1 MHAIAALFALLLTFA
16 TQSVFCF
23 FKNVNFS
30 TPEQCG
36 PFTVDF
42 SNAPEPPVLPLS
54 LTIVPISAIPISIQ
68 LPADSWDNSTNA
80 GTARITFLPFSS
92 GTRFIASLDDGTG
105 ASVALVSDVIAVQD
119 SNATTCLGP
128 NQKSFPF
135 YFIHDGD
142 LNQCSRF
149 NVTFNPSMIKN
160 PPAIRA
166 FLPRSFSFPVNATD
180 TPVATMTLGPHS
192 SSNEKD
198 KRDDDKGNDNGK
210 GKDKD
215 DGDDDDDDDDDDD
228 KSDKSSSDKSDN
240 NDSGKDDNDNDKDD
254 NNGTSS
260 NSGNNNGGSN
270 NNSENSNN
278 GSGNPFNNSS
288 NNDPYSHGPFNISS
302 KEYLLNIIHGF
313 QAVLTFDD
321 GDGHRGSSKLFTA
334 GGTSSSPSG
343 CFKESFN
350 IPSSTPDTSSSSSAG
365 EGGKSDGLSRTGKI
379 VISVLGTIIG
389 VSLAVIL
396 FILCRKRRKARKDL
410 EKTSFVFTEDVD
422 MGSSFATT
430 FASRIR
436 ARISHMTYGKRSLRS
451 YRSYGGGKDGGS
463 IWIPTSPIG
472 SPAPLANSPQ
482 AEKRSSWIDFSAVLG
497 NVPPEGLEMS
507 SARYS
512 RTLRAGDMDNPI
524 TLPSLESNYPAPRVS
539 TDMHRPDKP
548 DVPAPAVS
556 RSSESS
562 RFLMGSG
569 YLSSRSS
576 GTGFVMRKN
585 TRLFIRNSLPAQ
597 TVNSNGRR
605 HSAAI
610 LSTNFSSSGYMPSRS
625 SSATMDREPEPR
637 QVNNEIYVSS
647 PIRPAPNIPD
657 SISSSQSDSGTVQR
671 PSTVITRDISSRI
684 SILKGNLRRDG
695 PPRERG
701 RILPFPTVSLRVS
714 RSPRSSPG

>member
-16 TQSVFCF
+16 TQGVFCF

-42 SNAPEPPVLPLS
+42 SNASEPPVLPLS
-54 LTIVPISAIPISIQ
+54 LTIVPISAIPISVQ
-68 LPADSWDNSTNA
+68 LPEDSWDNSTNA
-80 GTARITFLPFSS
+80 GMAHITFLPFSS

-119 SNATTCLGP
+119 SNASTCLGP

-135 YFIHDGD
+135 YFIHDGN

-180 TPVATMTLGPHS
+180 TPVTTMTSGSHS
-192 SSNEKD
+192 SSNDKD
-198 KRDDDKGNDNGK
+198 KRDDDKGNDDGK
-210 GKDKD
+210 GKDK
-215 DGDDDDDDDDDDD
+215 DDDDDDDDDD
-228 KSDKSSSDKSDN
+228 KSDKDSNGKSDN
-240 NDSGKDDNDNDKDD
+240 NNSGKDESDNDKDG
-254 NNGTSS
+254 NNGSSS

-270 NNSENSNN
+270 NNSDNGNN

-288 NNDPYSHGPFNISS
+288 NNDPSSHGPFNISS
-302 KEYLLNIIHGF
+302 KEYLLNIMHGF

-321 GDGHRGSSKLFTA
+321 GDGHRGSSQLFTA

-343 CFKESFN
+343 CFKENFN
-350 IPSSTPDTSSSSSAG
+350 IPSSTPDVSSSSSAG

-379 VISVLGTIIG
+379 VISVLGSIIG

-396 FILCRKRRKARKDL
+396 FILCRKRWKARKDL
-410 EKTSFVFTEDVD
+410 EKTSFVFTEDID

-430 FASRIR
+430 FTSRIR

-451 YRSYGGGKDGGS
+451 YRSYRDEKDGAS
-463 IWIPTSPIG
+463 TWIPTSPIG
-472 SPAPLANSPQ
+472 SPAPLTNSPQ
-482 AEKRSSWIDFSAVLG
+482 AEKRSSWIDFGAVLG
-497 NVPPEGLEMS
+497 NVPPEGLETS

-512 RTLRAGDMDNPI
+512 RTLRAGDMNNSIIP
-524 TLPSLESNYPAPRVS
+524 PSLEFNYPAPRVS
-539 TDMHRPDKP
+539 TDVYRLDKS
-548 DVPAPAVS
+548 DIRAPVVS

-562 RFLMGSG
+562 RFLLGSG

-576 GTGFVMRKN
+576 ETGIVTRKN
-585 TRLFIRNSLPAQ
+585 TRLSILNSLPSQ
-597 TVNSNGRR
+597 SVSSNGRR
-605 HSAAI
+605 DSAAI
-610 LSTNFSSSGYMPSRS
+610 LSTNFSSSGYMHSRS

-637 QVNNEIYVSS
+637 QINNEIYVSS
-647 PIRPAPNIPD
+647 PIRPAPDVPD
-657 SISSSQSDSGTVQR
+657 SISPSQSDSGTIQR
-671 PSTVITRDISSRI
+671 PSTVITRDVGSRI

-701 RILPFPTVSLRVS
+701 RILPFPTVSLRMS